1 MCFAYLLGFP
11 VQHVV
16 L

>member
-1 MCFAYLLGFP
+1 MYFAYLSGFP